1 MTSPAPH
8 QHDPATTRVAPRT
21 AAARG
26 AVLLAGAAVL
36 LLLVQGR
43 GVRFFWV
50 PLLLGVTYLL
60 AAAAG
65 RSTGPLWAPGWVLG
79 VVGLTEALWFGAGRP
94 ADSFELAQLTLL
106 AAGTGA
112 LLAVAMTAI
121 GVPGQR
127 DEPRPRG
134 PSHRR
139 PSISPRRKPCRT
151 SPATPGSTPP
161 CSSAGGFTSWT
172 SPGAR
177 RSAPWHTGELVA
189 RVAPTRA
196 GTSPRTSAARPRAR
210 STTRE
215 LVRPGPGRR
224 WWPRRS
230 RRGLLPRPRRPSG
243 RRAGSGRQARR
254 GSRTDETI
262 PGHRFESHALRCIS
276 TGQGLGM
283 AC

>member
-26 AVLLAGAAVL
+26 AMLLAGAAVL
-36 LLLVQGR
+36 LLLVEGR

-121 GVPGQR
+121 GVR
-127 DEPRPRG
+127 V
-134 PSHRR
+134 
-139 PSISPRRKPCRT
+139 
-151 SPATPGSTPP
+151 
-161 CSSAGGFTSWT
+161 SAMSLALAVLLTGAFNLAEAKAVPYVAGNTWLYAALLV
-172 SPGAR
+172 GWGLYELDVAR
-177 RSAPWHTGELVA
+177 RATLRTVA
-189 RVAPTRA
+189 H
-196 GTSPRTSAARPRAR
+196 G
-210 STTRE
+210 
-215 LVRPGPGRR
+215 
-224 WWPRRS
+224 
-230 RRGLLPRPRRPSG
+230 
-243 RRAGSGRQARR
+243 
-254 GSRTDETI
+254 
-262 PGHRFESHALRCIS
+262 
-276 TGQGLGM
+276 
-283 AC
+283 